1 MEYLSIT
8 GKTKLSGSVH
18 LPSAKNSVLP
28 ILAASLLCEGEVIIN
43 GVPHLSDVDV
53 SIEILQ
59 SLGCRAK
66 LIHGSVHINAQGV
79 EEHFIPRHLMGAMRS
94 SIFYLAPLLA
104 RTGFAK
110 VHSPGGCRL
119 GARPID
125 IHLDG
130 LQHMGAQINLHGD
143 ELVLSAPNGFT
154 GTDYTLR
161 LPSVGAT
168 ETLMMAAAAARGN
181 TVLRGVAT
189 EPEILDLSQFL
200 ISCGAKITGV
210 GTNTIYV
217 QGGTLLHGTEYTP
230 FPDRITAATMLCA
243 AAATGGY
250 VRLSNCVPQHIDAT
264 LQILK
269 RMGCEI
275 GNANG
280 ALTLCAPTRVCG
292 TGTLVTGAYPHF
304 CTDAAP
310 LMAAVLLTA
319 KGNASITDTVFE
331 NRFTCA
337 NGFRAFGANAE
348 QSGRD
353 IIIKGVDKLHGA
365 SVIAPDLRGGAALV
379 IAAMCAE
386 GNSRVYGIEHLNRG
400 YEDIGAIFASL
411 GADIAT
417 VRGTNESIA

>member
-130 LQHMGAQINLHGD
+130 L
-143 ELVLSAPNGFT
+143 
-154 GTDYTLR
+154 
-161 LPSVGAT
+161 
-168 ETLMMAAAAARGN
+168 
-181 TVLRGVAT
+181 
-189 EPEILDLSQFL
+189 
-200 ISCGAKITGV
+200 
-210 GTNTIYV
+210 
-217 QGGTLLHGTEYTP
+217 
-230 FPDRITAATMLCA
+230 
-243 AAATGGY
+243 
-250 VRLSNCVPQHIDAT
+250 
-264 LQILK
+264 
-269 RMGCEI
+269 
-275 GNANG
+275 
-280 ALTLCAPTRVCG
+280 
-292 TGTLVTGAYPHF
+292 
-304 CTDAAP
+304 
-310 LMAAVLLTA
+310 
-319 KGNASITDTVFE
+319 
-331 NRFTCA
+331 
-337 NGFRAFGANAE
+337 
-348 QSGRD
+348 
-353 IIIKGVDKLHGA
+353 
-365 SVIAPDLRGGAALV
+365 
-379 IAAMCAE
+379 
-386 GNSRVYGIEHLNRG
+386 
-400 YEDIGAIFASL
+400 
-411 GADIAT
+411 
-417 VRGTNESIA
+417 